1 MSTYS
6 LSFAE
11 LQVASG
17 DMLRIASQI
26 NEFLE
31 ELQTGTMKAI
41 LEWESVAR
49 DEFDSQRVIWAKGAS
64 DMTVQAQNAKLAL
77 DNILAE
83 YQHGEDVGIKIWAR

>member
-6 LSFAE
+6 LSFSE
-11 LQVASG
+11 LETAANEMVQ
-17 DMLRIASQI
+17 IASKI
-26 NEFLE
+26 NQFLE

-49 DEFDSQRVIWAKGAS
+49 DEFDAQRAVWAQGAS
-64 DMTVQAQNAKLAL
+64 DMTVQAQNAKAAL
-77 DNILAE
+77 DQILAE